1 MRGVVPV
8 SPQEKAGN
16 AVGWGPSCQPGERA
30 FGLHTP
36 NRRVQA
42 ADLRWRQQPDWAA
55 PGDVSDGVLGLPRG
69 VFPCGTNRKHLARTQ
84 HSNKTLAWQAR
95 HARRGADVA
104 RQRGARLCHLRTTYW
119 SGLSTPPCGSTND
132 PAPQQQ
138 AANPLARARWE
149 GGSDREYSLRGPAH
163 RPHGDN

>member
-1 MRGVVPV
+1 MRGVVLV

-95 HARRGADVA
+95 HARRGATWLGSGASACVIYVP
-104 RQRGARLCHLRTTYW
+104 RTGRGSLPHHAVPPMIQHLSNRRPIPW
-119 SGLSTPPCGSTND
+119 
-132 PAPQQQ
+132 
-138 AANPLARARWE
+138 RAR
-149 GGSDREYSLRGPAH
+149 GGRAG
-163 RPHGDN
+163 RPVNTV